1 MAKTGRSVDLLDV
14 DGRAGRRRRKGRIRG
29 VLGML
34 LLAGLTTSISGFTVV
49 ESFAMVKAQG
59 RQNTYDNAPY
69 CTGSGQTDNC
79 VLRTNANVDYVGVW
93 KNSGRKAHGYT
104 TNVYLDPT
112 VGETQYVTLSSAKD
126 LSGSVSEG
134 DQMAV
139 LVWHDQ
145 ITRYTFLGKTHDTD
159 LNPHHV
165 VTDDLGVLSMA
176 LLVATAFGRP
186 LLRRLLRNR
195 IAINLKRNRVPD
207 WTLVGLGLA
216 AAMSALFHATYVL
229 AVFNVT
235 GVALLVLSVAW
246 PFIPWVATQPLR
258 GEPMLL
264 GQRGAAAAK
273 ANAKGKPRRQ
283 LP

>member
-1 MAKTGRSVDLLDV
+1 MAKTGRSVDMLDI

-34 LLAGLTTSISGFTVV
+34 LLAALTTSISGFIVV
-49 ESFAMVKAQG
+49 ESVAMVKAQG
-59 RQNTYDNAPY
+59 RQNTYDKAPY
-69 CTGSGQTDNC
+69 CAGSGETDDC
-79 VLRTNANVDYVGVW
+79 VLRTNADVDYVGVW
-93 KNSGRKAHGYT
+93 KNSGRHAHGYT
-104 TNVYLDPT
+104 TNVYLVPT
-112 VGETQYVTLSSAKD
+112 VGDTQYVTLSSTKD
-126 LSGSVSEG
+126 LSSSVSEG
-134 DQMAV
+134 DQLAV
-139 LVWHDQ
+139 LVWHNQ

-159 LNPHHV
+159 QNPHHV
-165 VTDDLGVLSMA
+165 VGDDLGVLAMA
-176 LLVATAFGRP
+176 LLVATALGRP

-195 IAINLKRNRVPD
+195 IAINPKRNRVPD
-207 WTLVGLGLA
+207 WTLIALGLA

-235 GVALLVLSVAW
+235 GVAVLVLSVAW
-246 PFIPWVATQPLR
+246 PFLPWVATQPAR

-273 ANAKGKPRRQ
+273 AKAERKPRRQ